1 MKGISF
7 FFRLYRRRNAR
18 GQFIVLAT
26 LGLTALIGLVGLAI
40 DIGYIYSAR
49 RQLQTA
55 ADAAAIAGVNAQL
68 NNQSSGS
75 QQTAL
80 DIAALNGFTNGK
92 NGVTINVGPPATPPN
107 PSTNTYVE
115 VDIAQAVRTIFL
127 SVLGYPTLNVSVRA
141 VAGTRNATSCLY
153 ALDPSAPG
161 AISLNGNFTINANCS
176 VVSNSSSSSSL
187 QANGS
192 GTLIANS
199 IGVAGNYSVTGSV
212 TLTPTPHINV
222 APLPNPLA
230 SIAPPT
236 VGTCSHAD
244 ATNSGILKLSAN
256 NQTVTIPPG
265 VYRKGIAITGTGDL
279 LTFSGGNYGNN
290 ISLGPSIAQATFNPG
305 QYQSGATGDSIDI
318 AGGTVVFNP
327 GQYTFCGA
335 VSLSGSNRV
344 TLSPGLY
351 SGGISVSSGA
361 TVTFNPGN
369 YVLAG
374 GGLTVSGS
382 STLTGSSLVFYN
394 TSGSSGYAP
403 ITLSGNETANL
414 SAPTSGPYVG
424 ILFFQDPSVANSK
437 SNGSSIVGNATST
450 FDGILYFPTT
460 SLSYV
465 GNSSSNGYTFLI
477 ADTISLGGNATSR
490 LGSDYST
497 LPDGSPIKSTALYE

>member
-1 MKGISF
+1 MKGTSF

-26 LGLTALIGLVGLAI
+26 LGLIALIGLVGLAI
-40 DIGYIYSAR
+40 DIGYFYSAR

-68 NNQSSGS
+68 NSQSSGS

-80 DIAALNGFTNGK
+80 DVAALNGFTNGK

-115 VDIAQAVRTIFL
+115 VDISQAVRTIFL

-153 ALDPSAPG
+153 ALDPSAPD

-187 QANGS
+187 RAVGN
-192 GTLIANS
+192 GTLTANS
-199 IGVAGNYSVTGSV
+199 IGVAGNYSVNGNV
-212 TLTPTPHINV
+212 TLTPTPHVNV
-222 APLPNPLA
+222 APVPNPLA
-230 SIAPPT
+230 SITPPT
-236 VGTCSHAD
+236 VGTCSQQGT
-244 ATNSGILKLSAN
+244 TNNGAFKVSAN
-256 NQTVTIPPG
+256 NQTVTILPG
-265 VYRKGIAITGTGDL
+265 VYKKGIAVTGTGDVV
-279 LTFSGGNYGNN
+279 TFSGGNYGNN
-290 ISLGPSIAQATFNPG
+290 ISLGSSIAQATFNPG
-305 QYQSGATGDSIDI
+305 QYQGGNGDSLDI
-318 AGGTVVFNP
+318 AGGTIVYNS
-327 GQYTFCGA
+327 GQYMFCGPVA
-335 VSLSGSNRV
+335 VSGNNRV
-344 TLSPGLY
+344 TLTPGLY
-351 SGGISVSSGA
+351 SGGISVSGNAS
-361 TVTFNPGN
+361 VTFNPGT

-374 GGLTVSGS
+374 GGLTVSGN
-382 STLTGSSLVFYN
+382 STLTGSGVTFYD

-403 ITLSGNETANL
+403 ISLSGNETANL
-414 SAPTSGPYVG
+414 SAPTSGPYTG

-437 SNGSSIVGNATST
+437 SNGSSIVGNSTST

-477 ADTISLGGNATSR
+477 ADTISLGGNATAR

-497 LPDGSPIKSTALYE
+497 LPNGSPIKSTALYE